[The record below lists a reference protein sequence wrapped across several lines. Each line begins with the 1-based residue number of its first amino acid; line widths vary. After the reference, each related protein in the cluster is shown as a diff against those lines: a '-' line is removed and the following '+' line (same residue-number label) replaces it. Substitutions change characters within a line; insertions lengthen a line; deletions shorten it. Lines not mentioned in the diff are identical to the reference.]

1 MSGPTAGAG
10 RQDGR
15 APAPAP
21 GDEVLVIG
29 GGFTGLAAAH
39 ELALAGVAC
48 RVLER
53 EPYVGGLAGSFEV
66 GGARLERFYHHWF
79 SSDLEIR
86 GLCAELGCS
95 HLLQPHR
102 TRTGVYYANSVYRLS
117 SPWDVLRF
125 APLPLPDRVRLGWSA
140 VRAHR
145 VKHWRDLEDLTAREW
160 LVELSGPHVYETV
173 WRPLLEGKF
182 GQYANEVGATWMWTK
197 LHLRGGSRS
206 HSGREVLYYL
216 RGGCAALLDA
226 WVSRL
231 TELGVRICTST
242 PVRQVLTDAHG
253 VCGVRTGSGVLPA
266 RRVLATTAPDLLA
279 GFLDPAA
286 GPPPHPDVPAVR
298 RRLSGIPYLAN
309 LCLVLQNDR
318 SLSDTYWLNVTDP
331 SFPYVGVIEHTN
343 LEASDAYAG
352 RHLVYLSAYLPTSA
366 ELYRMDDDA
375 VFHAS
380 LPHLSRMFPQF
391 RRDWVRRHHVWR
403 ADHAQPV
410 ITPHYS
416 DRIPAMETD
425 VPGLYLAGM
434 AQVYPQDRGTNYAVR
449 QGRHAGRL
457 IADRMRTAPHTDPRT
472 ARRIDPDPDPRLPDA
487 GYGTGPRSGPE
498 EGTP

>member
-1 MSGPTAGAG
+1 MAGPAA
-10 RQDGR
+10 RDGR
-15 APAPAP
+15 AAAGAP

-53 EPYVGGLAGSFEV
+53 EPFVGGLAGSFEV

-79 SSDLEIR
+79 SSDLEVR

-145 VKHWRDLEDLTAREW
+145 VRHWRDLEDLTAREW
-160 LVELSGPHVYETV
+160 LVGLSGQQVYETV

-182 GQYANEVGATWMWTK
+182 GQYATEVGATWMWTK

-231 TELGVRICTST
+231 SELGVRICTDT
-242 PVRQVLTDAHG
+242 PVRQVVTDAHG
-253 VCGVRTGSGVLPA
+253 VCGVRTGNGVLPA

-279 GFLDPAA
+279 GFLAPAAA
-286 GPPPHPDVPAVR
+286 GPPPHPNVPAVR
-298 RRLSGIPYLAN
+298 RRLSDIPYLAN

-331 SFPYVGVIEHTN
+331 SFPFVGVIEHTN
-343 LEASDAYAG
+343 LEESDAYAG

-391 RRDWVRRHHVWR
+391 HRDWVRRYHVWR

-425 VPGLYLAGM
+425 VPGLYLASM
-434 AQVYPQDRGTNYAVR
+434 AQVYPQDRGTNYAMR

-457 IADRMRTAPHTDPRT
+457 IADRMRTARRT
-472 ARRIDPDPDPRLPDA
+472 APDPRLPGA
-487 GYGTGPRSGPE
+487 GHGTGPQSGPE

>member
-1 MSGPTAGAG
+1 MSGRTAGTAERPGRAAG
-10 RQDGR
+10 R
-15 APAPAP
+15 AP

-39 ELALAGVAC
+39 ELALAGVPC

-53 EPYVGGLAGSFEV
+53 EPYVGGLAGTFDV
-66 GGARLERFYHHWF
+66 GDTRLERFYHHWF
-79 SSDLEIR
+79 SSDLEVR

-117 SPWDVLRF
+117 SPLDVLRF

-160 LVELSGPHVYETV
+160 LVQLSGPRVYETV

-182 GQYANEVGATWMWTK
+182 GQYASEVGATWMWTK

-231 TELGVRICTST
+231 SELGVRICTNT
-242 PVRQVLTDAHG
+242 PVRQVLTDEYG
-253 VCGVRTGSGVLPA
+253 VLGVRTGSGVLPA

-279 GFLDPAA
+279 GFLAPAA

-298 RRLSGIPYLAN
+298 RRLSEIPYLAN
-309 LCLVLQNDR
+309 LCLVLETDR

-331 SFPYVGVIEHTN
+331 SFPFVGVIEHTN
-343 LEASDAYAG
+343 LEDSDAYAG
-352 RHLVYLSAYLPTSA
+352 RHLVYLSAYLPTDA

-380 LPHLSRMFPQF
+380 LPHLRRMFPQF

-416 DRIPAMETD
+416 DRLPATEAD
-425 VPGLYLAGM
+425 VPGLYLASM

-449 QGRHAGRL
+449 QGRQVGRL
-457 IADRMRTAPHTDPRT
+457 IADRIRTSPCGAPGPEPPGA
-472 ARRIDPDPDPRLPDA
+472 AR
-487 GYGTGPRSGPE
+487 GPRPPSDPE
-498 EGTP
+498 RRMP

>member
-1 MSGPTAGAG
+1 MSGRTPGTAQ
-10 RQDGR
+10 RDGR
-15 APAPAP
+15 PAGGAPQ
-21 GDEVLVIG
+21 DEVLVIG

-39 ELALAGVAC
+39 ELALAGVPC
-48 RVLER
+48 RVLES

-66 GGARLERFYHHWF
+66 EGTRLERFYHHWF
-79 SSDLEIR
+79 SSDLEIQR
-86 GLCAELGCS
+86 LCADLGCS

-102 TRTGVYYANSVYRLS
+102 TRTGVYYANSVFRLS

-125 APLPLPDRVRLGWSA
+125 APLPLPDRIRLGWSA
-140 VRAHR
+140 VRAR
-145 VKHWRDLEDLTAREW
+145 QVRHWRDLEGLTAREW
-160 LVELSGPHVYETV
+160 LLSLSGPQVYETV

-182 GQYANEVGATWMWTK
+182 GEYASEVGATWMWTK

-206 HSGREVLYYL
+206 PSGREVLYYL
-216 RGGCAALLDA
+216 RGGSAALLDA

-231 TELGVRICTST
+231 SGLGVRICTDT
-242 PVRQVLTDAHG
+242 PVRRVLTDSHG
-253 VCGVRTGSGVLPA
+253 VCGVRTDDGVLPA
-266 RRVLATTAPDLLA
+266 RRVLATTAPGLLA
-279 GFLDPAA
+279 GLLAPGDA

-298 RRLSGIPYLAN
+298 RRLGTIPYLAN
-309 LCLVLQNDR
+309 LCLVLENDR
-318 SLSDTYWLNVTDP
+318 PLSDTYWLNVTDP

-352 RHLVYLSAYLPTSA
+352 RHLVYLSAYLPTGA

-375 VFHAS
+375 VFEAS
-380 LPHLSRMFPQF
+380 LPHLRRMFPGF
-391 RRDWVRRHHVWR
+391 HRGWVRRHHVWR

-410 ITPHYS
+410 ITPRYS

-425 VPGLYLAGM
+425 VPGLCLAGM
-434 AQVYPQDRGTNYAVR
+434 AQVYPQDRGTNYAIR

-457 IADRMRTAPHTDPRT
+457 IADRIRTAPSS
-472 ARRIDPDPDPRLPDA
+472 
-487 GYGTGPRSGPE
+487 GPRPGPE

>member
-1 MSGPTAGAG
+1 MSGRTPGTALL
-10 RQDGR
+10 DGR
-15 APAPAP
+15 LSAQEP

-48 RVLER
+48 RVLES

-66 GGARLERFYHHWF
+66 EGTRLERFYHHWF
-79 SSDLEIR
+79 SSDLEVR
-86 GLCAELGCS
+86 RLCAELGCS
-95 HLLQPHR
+95 HLLQEHR
-102 TRTGVYYANSVYRLS
+102 TQTGVYYANSVYRLS

-140 VRAHR
+140 VRAR
-145 VKHWRDLEDLTAREW
+145 QVKHWRDLEELTAREW
-160 LVELSGPHVYETV
+160 LLALSGPQVYDRV
-173 WRPLLEGKF
+173 WRPLLEAKF
-182 GQYANEVGATWMWTK
+182 GQYASEVGATWMWTK

-206 HSGREVLYYL
+206 HSGHEVLYYL
-216 RGGCAALLDA
+216 HGGSAALLDA

-231 TELGVRICTST
+231 SELGVRICTNT
-242 PVRQVLTDAHG
+242 PVRQVLTDGHG
-253 VCGVRTGSGVLPA
+253 VCGVRSDRAVLPA
-266 RRVLATTAPDLLA
+266 RRVLATTAPGLLA
-279 GFLDPAA
+279 GLLAPAGA
-286 GPPPHPDVPAVR
+286 GPPPHPDMPAVR
-298 RRLSGIPYLAN
+298 RRLSAVPYLAN
-309 LCLVLQNDR
+309 LCLVLENDR
-318 SLSDTYWLNVTDP
+318 PLSDTYWLNVTDP

-391 RRDWVRRHHVWR
+391 RRDWVRRYHVWR

-425 VPGLYLAGM
+425 LPGLYLASM

-457 IADRMRTAPHTDPRT
+457 IADRMRTARRT
-472 ARRIDPDPDPRLPDA
+472 APDPLLPGA
-487 GYGTGPRSGPE
+487 GYGTGPQFGPE
-498 EGTP
+498 EGMA

>member
-1 MSGPTAGAG
+1 MSGRMPGTAPRDG
-10 RQDGR
+10 RQ
-15 APAPAP
+15 PALEP
-21 GDEVLVIG
+21 GEEVLVIG

-48 RVLER
+48 RVLES

-66 GGARLERFYHHWF
+66 EGTRLERFYHHWF
-79 SSDLEIR
+79 SSDLEVR
-86 GLCAELGCS
+86 RLCAELGCS
-95 HLLQPHR
+95 HLLQEHR

-140 VRAHR
+140 VRAR
-145 VKHWRDLEDLTAREW
+145 QVKHWRDLEELTAREW
-160 LVELSGPHVYETV
+160 LLALSGPQVYDRV
-173 WRPLLEGKF
+173 WRPLLEAKF
-182 GQYANEVGATWMWTK
+182 GQYASEVGATWMWTK

-216 RGGCAALLDA
+216 HGGSAALLDA

-231 TELGVRICTST
+231 SELGVRICTNTS
-242 PVRQVLTDAHG
+242 VRQVLTDNYG
-253 VCGVRTGSGVLPA
+253 VCGVRTDRGVLPA

-279 GFLDPAA
+279 GLLAPADA
-286 GPPPHPDVPAVR
+286 GPPSHPDLPAVR
-298 RRLSGIPYLAN
+298 RRLSAVPYLAN
-309 LCLVLQNDR
+309 LCLVLENDR
-318 SLSDTYWLNVTDP
+318 PLSDTYWLNVTDP

-380 LPHLSRMFPQF
+380 LPHLRRMFPQF

-416 DRIPAMETD
+416 DRIPAMEAD
-425 VPGLYLAGM
+425 LPGLYLASM

-457 IADRMRTAPHTDPRT
+457 IADRMCT
-472 ARRIDPDPDPRLPDA
+472 ARRTTPDPLLPDA
-487 GYGTGPRSGPE
+487 GYGTGPQFGPE
-498 EGTP
+498 EGTS